1 MRTIDYIS
9 YQQKSLL
16 PYPASCLEN
25 SGRDNLRSN
34 HDTGSI
40 GIVIGLGASSDCHPG
55 DAHFFDKSYYIGS
68 KTEADIKEIRQELEK
83 LADND
88 VVHVLTIDDIFPDN

>member
-40 GIVIGLGASSDCHPG
+40 VRLC
-55 DAHFFDKSYYIGS
+55 
-68 KTEADIKEIRQELEK
+68 IRRG
-83 LADND
+83 ND
-88 VVHVLTIDDIFPDN
+88 FT